1 MAYSNAHKHRN
12 INTFMNSIVLLH
24 ISLLNLEY
32 ILYDPEGEE

>member
-12 INTFMNSIVLLH
+12 INTFMNSIVLH

-32 ILYDPEGEE
+32 ILYYPEGEE